1 LLVLDDA
8 PNHRCGDLAV
18 PDNITLLYLPPYS
31 PQLNPKE
38 NLWDEIREKIFKNYA
53 LKSMDAVRAKLKQAM
68 TTPTLSDWSAHT
80 TEQVYTGRP
89 RLKSDSTVLLLPKTF
104 SRAMDV
110 CAGIRGSTA
119 SVSSACSAKSVL
131 SAFVSSRQGLI
142 EQLHNSHPRELFAL
156 GCHHEKSRNARWL
169 EIAGLLLRHRL
180 DLGRGIRSGFGEH
193 RDRSQ
198 IYPIAT
204 SAGSA
209 DCTRGS

>member
-1 LLVLDDA
+1 
-8 PNHRCGDLAV
+8 
-18 PDNITLLYLPPYS
+18 
-31 PQLNPKE
+31 
-38 NLWDEIREKIFKNYA
+38 
-53 LKSMDAVRAKLKQAM
+53 M
-68 TTPTLSDWSAHT
+68 PTLSDWSAHT

-89 RLKSDSTVLLLPKTF
+89 RLKSDSTVLRLPKTF

-142 EQLHNSHPRELFAL
+142 EQLHNIHPSELFAL
-156 GCHHEKSRNARWL
+156 GCHHQKSRNARWL

-180 DLGRGIRSGFGEH
+180 DFGARHQERIWH